1 MAEVNRFW
9 RQLGIAT
16 NWPILVAVAVLTAV
30 GCGSIAADATANVRM
45 QLIFIAIGAV
55 GMFLFQVVNYQEI
68 GRYAWL
74 FYIVSLLLVIYT
86 VMPGVRRSGFGSV
99 PNIKG
104 AQAWIDFGPLH
115 LEPAEL
121 MKLAFCMVLA
131 RYLRF
136 RSNYRSLGGLLP
148 PFALALVPLVLILK
162 QPALGMAL
170 LFIPALFS
178 MLFVAGAKIKHL
190 SGIVVLGLMFVPVVW
205 FAGTGAPVLRHLPPL
220 LKEYQRARVKALL
233 SHDSNQ
239 AQSLDFQQEQA
250 LTAIGSGGVT
260 GKGFGHIPVGSRVPE
275 AHNDMIFA
283 LIAEQFGLVGS
294 LILLGAYVVLF
305 AAGVEIS
312 AATREPFGR
321 LLAVGIVAM
330 LTSQAFL
337 NLAVC
342 LRLAPVTGITLPF
355 VSYGGSSML
364 SSFLAA
370 GLLLNIGQNRPL
382 VLARSSFEY
391 D

>member
-1 MAEVNRFW
+1 MNRFW
-9 RQLGIAT
+9 RQLGIST

-30 GCGSIAADATANVRM
+30 GCISIAADETASVRM
-45 QLIFIAIGAV
+45 QLIFLGIGSI
-55 GMFLFQVVNYQEI
+55 GMFLFQTVNYLEI
-68 GRYAWL
+68 GRYAWP
-74 FYIVSLLLVIYT
+74 FYTIALLLTLYT
-86 VMPGVRRSGFGSV
+86 VLPGMPRHGFGSV

-121 MKLAFCMVLA
+121 MKLAFCMLLA

-136 RSNYRSLGGLLP
+136 RSNYRTLGGLLP
-148 PFALALVPLVLILK
+148 PFTLALVPFVLILK

-170 LFIPALFS
+170 LFIPALFV
-178 MLFVAGAKIKHL
+178 MLFVAGAKLRHL
-190 SGIVVLGLMFVPVVW
+190 IGVVMIGIAMVPVVW
-205 FAGTGAPVLRHLPPL
+205 FAGTGAPVFRHLPPL
-220 LKEYQRARVKALL
+220 LKDYQRARVKSLL
-233 SHDSNQ
+233 SRDPNE
-239 AQSLDFQQEQA
+239 AQRLDFQQEQA
-250 LTAIGSGGVT
+250 LTAFGSGGIT
-260 GKGFGHIPVGSRVPE
+260 GKGMGSIPVGAHVPE

-283 LIAEQFGLVGS
+283 LIGEQFGLMGTT
-294 LILLGAYVVLF
+294 ILLSAYVVLF
-305 AAGVEIS
+305 AAGIEIA

-321 LLAVGIVAM
+321 LLAVGIVSM
-330 LTSQAFL
+330 LTAQTFL

-370 GLLLNIGQNRPL
+370 GLLLNIGQHRPL
-382 VLARSSFEY
+382 VLARNSFEF

>member
-1 MAEVNRFW
+1 MNRFW
-9 RQLGIAT
+9 QQLGIAT
-16 NWPILVAVAVLTAV
+16 NWPILVAVGVLTAI
-30 GCGSIAADATANVRM
+30 GCVSIAADATADVHM
-45 QLIFIAIGAV
+45 QLIFLAVGAA
-55 GMFLFQVVNYQEI
+55 GMFLFQAVNYLEI
-68 GRYAWL
+68 GRYAWA
-74 FYIVSLLLVIYT
+74 FYILALLLVIYT
-86 VMPGVRRSGFGSV
+86 VLPGMPRSGFGSV

-104 AQAWIDFGPLH
+104 AQAWIDFKVLH

-136 RSNYRSLGGLLP
+136 RSNYRNLGGLLP
-148 PFALALVPLVLILK
+148 PFALTLVPLVLILK

-178 MLFVAGAKIKHL
+178 MLFVAGAKIRHL
-190 SGIVVLGLMFVPVVW
+190 MGVVVLCMAFMPVAW
-205 FAGTGAPVLRHLPPL
+205 LAGTTTPVFRHLPKL
-220 LKEYQRARVKALL
+220 LKDYQRARVKSLITQ
-233 SHDSNQ
+233 NQ
-239 AQSLDFQQEQA
+239 SQGIDFQQEQA
-250 LTAIGSGGVT
+250 LTAFGSGGVT
-260 GKGFGHIPVGSRVPE
+260 GKGMGNIPVGAHVPE

-283 LIAEQFGLVGS
+283 LIGEQFGLIGTF
-294 LILLGAYVVLF
+294 ILLAAYVVLF
-305 AAGVEIS
+305 AAGIEIA

-330 LTSQAFL
+330 LTSQTFL

-382 VLARSSFEY
+382 VLARNSFEY
-391 D
+391 E

>member
-1 MAEVNRFW
+1 MNRFW
-9 RQLGIAT
+9 RQLGIST
-16 NWPILVAVAVLTAV
+16 NWPILVAVAVLTAI
-30 GCGSIAADATANVRM
+30 GCISIAADETASVRM
-45 QLIFIAIGAV
+45 QLIFLGVGSI
-55 GMFLFQVVNYQEI
+55 GMFLFQAVNYLEI
-68 GRYAWL
+68 GRYAWP
-74 FYIVSLLLVIYT
+74 FYIIALLLTLYT
-86 VMPGVRRSGFGSV
+86 VMPGMPRHGFGSV

-121 MKLAFCMVLA
+121 MKLAFCMLLA

-136 RSNYRSLGGLLP
+136 RSNYRTLGGLLP
-148 PFALALVPLVLILK
+148 PFTLALVPFVLILK

-170 LFIPALFS
+170 LFIPALFV
-178 MLFVAGAKIKHL
+178 MLFVAGAKLRHL
-190 SGIVVLGLMFVPVVW
+190 MGVVAIGFALVPVVW
-205 FAGTGAPVLRHLPPL
+205 FAGTGVPVFRHLPPL
-220 LKEYQRARVKALL
+220 LKDYQRARVKSLL
-233 SHDSNQ
+233 SRDPNQ
-239 AQSLDFQQEQA
+239 AQGLDFQQEQA
-250 LTAIGSGGVT
+250 LTAFGSGGIT
-260 GKGFGHIPVGSRVPE
+260 GKGMGSIPVGAHVPE

-283 LIAEQFGLVGS
+283 LIGEQFGLMGTA
-294 LILLGAYVVLF
+294 ILLTAYVVLF
-305 AAGVEIS
+305 AAGIEIA

-321 LLAVGIVAM
+321 LLAVGIVSM
-330 LTSQAFL
+330 LTAQTFL

-370 GLLLNIGQNRPL
+370 GLLLNIGQHRPL
-382 VLARSSFEY
+382 VLARSSFEF